1 MAWATL
7 YQMIACLA
15 VTLCLRCVTLSVVLS
30 QAQSAQPAS
39 QSGLGGGNDNKLW

>member
-7 YQMIACLA
+7 YQLIACLA
-15 VTLCLRCVTLSVVLS
+15 VTLCLRCDSLSVVLS
-30 QAQSAQPAS
+30 QAQSA

>member
-15 VTLCLRCVTLSVVLS
+15 VTLCLRCDSLSVVLS
-30 QAQSAQPAS
+30 QAQPVS
-39 QSGLGGGNDNKLW
+39 QALVVVMIINYGK